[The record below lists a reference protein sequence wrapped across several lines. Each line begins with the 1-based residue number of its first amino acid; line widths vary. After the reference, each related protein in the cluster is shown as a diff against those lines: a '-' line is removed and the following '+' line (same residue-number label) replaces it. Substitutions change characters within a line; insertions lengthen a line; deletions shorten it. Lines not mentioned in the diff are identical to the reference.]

1 MSIFSESYPRQV
13 QTRSRWL
20 TSPYFTI
27 QRFNGAVCDD
37 AGGDFETSESA
48 GAGAVDDT
56 GPGRTEETVPAT
68 CTNGRSQ
75 QMARGIPPVL
85 GRIFPGA
92 GCPAGG
98 NEDEGAS
105 AHRFLIAFSACVS

>member
-27 QRFNGAVCDD
+27 QRFNGAVCDE
-37 AGGDFETSESA
+37 APGDFETSESA

-68 CTNGRSQ
+68 CKTNGRKPANGSRDT
-75 QMARGIPPVL
+75 AGF
-85 GRIFPGA
+85 GRIVAAA

-98 NEDEGAS
+98 NEDEGRARTGS
-105 AHRFLIAFSACVS
+105 